1 MCLRM
6 AAVVAV
12 CSFADACIQNG
23 QCSLCAVLQRDGKGL
38 LLGSGEAGQY
48 PVRQVE
54 IRVRLCTHADFYP
67 GEVLTAQFLNDGFD
81 AVVPSGG
88 AAGTNPQPPRLQGD
102 VVEKDDDPL
111 GRNLKIGTEL
121 ESDLPDRFI

>member
-23 QCSLCAVLQRDGKGL
+23 QCSLCTVFQRDGKGL
-38 LLGSGEAGQY
+38 LFGSREAGQH
-48 PVRQVE
+48 PVGQVK
-54 IRVRLCTHADFYP
+54 IRVRLCAYADFYP
-67 GEVLTAQFLNDGFD
+67 GEVLTAQFLNDRLD

-88 AAGTNPQPPRLQGD
+88 AAGTNPQPPGLQGD
-102 VVEKDDDPL
+102 VVKKDDDPL
-111 GRNLKIGTEL
+111 GRDLKIL
-121 ESDLPDRFI
+121 